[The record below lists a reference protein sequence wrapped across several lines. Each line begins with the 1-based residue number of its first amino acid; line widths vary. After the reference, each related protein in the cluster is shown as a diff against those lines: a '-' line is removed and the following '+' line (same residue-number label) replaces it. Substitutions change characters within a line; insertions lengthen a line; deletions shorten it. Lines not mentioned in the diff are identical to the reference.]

1 MTKKNTIQSLLE
13 KPLTAYKKEREVAVN
28 KKLLLRLAKDI
39 GFESVMF
46 PVEFKFNSRESMRYY
61 LWMFE
66 LHKWLFDVKLDDISE
81 HSHINHFKYNIAPN
95 MIEYQLTITLKI
107 LLKEV

>member
-1 MTKKNTIQSLLE
+1 MNLKNNYNTRMSILFNMLKS
-13 KPLTAYKKEREVAVN
+13 KENIIN

-46 PVEFKFNSRESMRYY
+46 PVEFKFSSREPLRYY

-81 HSHINHFKYNIAPN
+81 HTHINHFKYNIAPN
-95 MIEYQLTITLKI
+95 MIEYQLITTLKI